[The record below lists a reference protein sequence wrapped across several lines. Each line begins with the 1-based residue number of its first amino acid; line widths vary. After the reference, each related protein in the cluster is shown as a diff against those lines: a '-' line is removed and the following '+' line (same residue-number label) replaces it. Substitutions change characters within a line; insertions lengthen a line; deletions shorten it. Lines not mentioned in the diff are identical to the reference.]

1 MRRIGGLIT
10 LAQGLLALRVLRRMA
25 ATLGGE
31 RIGPASGADTT
42 QWSVAVL
49 LPILNEADRLR
60 GCLDRLVLQGDAV
73 SEIIVI
79 DGGSTDGSLAT
90 AQEYARQ
97 DGRIRVRSWTGE
109 SAGRNQKALQLQSGV
124 DLARDCPWILTIDAD
139 VRVEPELVDALVSF
153 AGRHGY
159 DVLSVATAQKLS
171 GAGEALVHPSMLTTL
186 VYRFGVPGGRQ
197 RRVETTQANGQCF
210 LVRREA
216 LNRVG
221 GFAAVAGSLTE
232 DVTLARALVDAGFR
246 VGFHETDGLA
256 TTEMYGGF
264 DEALDNWTR
273 SLPMRDR
280 YAGSAS
286 VIGLAEVLFVQALP
300 LVRGVRYRQRGA
312 RGIGPALNR
321 VLLGMRLGVLAGTAR
336 AYPGRPLTYWLSPVM
351 DMPVALRLIR
361 NYVRRTHTWR
371 GRTIV
376 NEG

>member
-10 LAQGLLALRVLRRMA
+10 LTQLVLALRVVRRMA

-31 RIGPASGADTT
+31 RIGPVQEAAASPR
-42 QWSVAVL
+42 SVAVL
-49 LPILNEADRLR
+49 LPILNEAERLP
-60 GCLDRLVLQGDAV
+60 GCLDRLMLQGKAV

-79 DGGSTDGSLAT
+79 DGGSTDDSLAIT
-90 AQEYARQ
+90 QESART
-97 DGRIRVRSWTGE
+97 DGRIRVHTWQGDRGD
-109 SAGRNQKALQLQSGV
+109 RNGKALQLQTGI
-124 DLARDCPWILTIDAD
+124 DLARPCDWILTIDAD
-139 VRVEPELVDALVSF
+139 VRIEPGLVDALVEF
-153 AGRHGY
+153 AATKGY
-159 DVLSVATAQKLS
+159 DAVSVASAQKLS

-186 VYRFGVPGGRQ
+186 VYRFGIPGGRQ
-197 RRVETTQANGQCF
+197 RVVESTQANGQLF

-216 LNRVG
+216 LLNVG
-221 GFAAVAGSLTE
+221 GFAAVAGSITE
-232 DVTLARALVDAGFR
+232 DVTLARLLVHSGYN
-246 VGFHETDGLA
+246 VGFHETEELA
-256 TTEMYGGF
+256 TTGMYGGF
-264 DEALDNWTR
+264 DDALDNWSR

-280 YAGSAS
+280 FSGTAS
-286 VIGLAEVLFVQALP
+286 VLGLAEVLFVQALP
-300 LVRGVRYRQRGA
+300 FWRTVRFRERGA

-351 DMPVALRLIR
+351 DLPVGLRLIR